1 MKIFWVSFL
10 LFCFQF
16 SFGQNR
22 GKTET
27 FQLVALGNENNSDV
41 RLKLLIKERG
51 EKDFKLF
58 RQVQAKYQ
66 KGNFNFYELSIPK
79 NLFFEKDFCA
89 NSERTC
95 YIEYQIGKSIFNCQV
110 VVGHKKE
117 NAEFFLIQWGVP
129 PSSSLRYIDNRK
141 GPVVQPILLE
151 GSKIWLFEL
160 SKRSIKKNHYSF
172 IEVDLDQ
179 SKQKVLKKVTTK
191 GPTTINYY
199 KIVGDEL
206 FYGGI
211 NEEGEHWYDRSLLR
225 K

>member
-1 MKIFWVSFL
+1 MRIFWGSFL

-16 SFGQNR
+16 SYGQNI
-22 GKTET
+22 GETET
-27 FQLVALGNENNSDV
+27 FQLVALRNENNSDV
-41 RLKLLIKERG
+41 RLKLLTKERG
-51 EKDFKLF
+51 EKNFKLF

-89 NSERTC
+89 NSELTC
-95 YIEYQIGKSIFNCQV
+95 YIEYQIGKSIFNFQV

-129 PSSSLRYIDNRK
+129 PSSSPRNITFGK
-141 GPVVQPILLE
+141 GPGIQPILLE
-151 GSKIWLFEL
+151 GNKMWLFEL
-160 SKRSIKKNHYSF
+160 SKRSNKENHYSF
-172 IEVDLDQ
+172 IEVDLNQ
-179 SKQKVLKKVTTK
+179 SKHKVLKKVTTK
-191 GPTTINYY
+191 GQTTINYY
-199 KIVGDEL
+199 KIVDDEL

-211 NEEGEHWYDRSLLR
+211 NGEGEHWYDQFLIR